1 MFFWLY
7 LDKYATKADV
17 YTWEKSYGIELPL
30 WMKSIPKTTGEVQ
43 DLYAVGRA
51 ALTGEIEELKVSAQ
65 AEFNGWLDDLKN
77 DLKEKAKE
85 QANSWIDSQ
94 FGGTTNTGS

>member
-1 MFFWLY
+1 MFLYLY

-30 WMKSIPKTTGEVQ
+30 WMKDLPKTTGEVK
-43 DLYAVGRA
+43 DLYAEGKA
-51 ALTGEIEELKVSAQ
+51 AFTGEIEERKTSAK
-65 AEFNGWLDDLKN
+65 AEFNTWLEELKN

-85 QANSWIDSQ
+85 EAN
-94 FGGTTNTGS
+94 